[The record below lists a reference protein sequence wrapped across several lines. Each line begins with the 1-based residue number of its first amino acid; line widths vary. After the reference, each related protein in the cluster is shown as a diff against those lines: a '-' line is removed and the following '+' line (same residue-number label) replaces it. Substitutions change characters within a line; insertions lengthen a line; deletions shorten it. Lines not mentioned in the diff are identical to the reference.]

1 MLGLIFAP
9 FTIKTLIFVAVCI
22 GVLIFLPWITAQF
35 FRLYGGRPSELETKY
50 LLLLLFGLGGLAAWA
65 DSEAVLPAYL
75 IGMILA
81 GSVGKDHILVRR
93 LRTLCFGFLT
103 PFYFIRAGSFVSVPD
118 LIAAPAAF
126 LLMLAVKLLTKIAG
140 VYPVARSFGS
150 PHKDAMYTTLLMS
163 TGLTFGTI
171 SSLFGLSHGI
181 IDQAQYSGLV
191 AAVIGSAVVPTLI
204 ANAFYLPRHLLTNS
218 EDNNAEAEDAPVAGA
233 PVVRKV

>member
-1 MLGLIFAP
+1 
-9 FTIKTLIFVAVCI
+9 
-22 GVLIFLPWITAQF
+22 
-35 FRLYGGRPSELETKY
+35 
-50 LLLLLFGLGGLAAWA
+50 LLLLFGLGGLAAWA

-81 GSVGKDHILVRR
+81 GSVGKDHILIRR

-218 EDNNAEAEDAPVAGA
+218 EDNNAEAEDTPVAGA